1 MLNPGP
7 KNPVLC
13 RDGRVAIRA
22 KDDLLHE
29 GRQSLNYIFA
39 DCFGDWFIGIPFV
52 GDNVVAKTSKCIS
65 KLHYSKKAQ
74 I

>member
-39 DCFGDWFIGIPFV
+39 DCFGAVSYTHLTLPTI
-52 GDNVVAKTSKCIS
+52 
-65 KLHYSKKAQ
+65 YSV
-74 I
+74 